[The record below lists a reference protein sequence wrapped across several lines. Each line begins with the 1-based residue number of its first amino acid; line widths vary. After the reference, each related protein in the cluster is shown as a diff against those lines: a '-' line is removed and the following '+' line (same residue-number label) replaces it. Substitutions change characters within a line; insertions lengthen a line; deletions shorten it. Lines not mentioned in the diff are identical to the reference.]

1 MRIRF
6 GWTLDRAPWQSQ
18 ANTRSDGTTGT
29 RSSGTTVV
37 TGPLGLLG
45 ILQTRLGTTRP
56 SVDRPI
62 RIAQYRSLLAQA
74 DHPWYRRSF
83 AKDPWNTAH
92 HLLELRDDAIEAGWK
107 PATDSQDYSAHPRL
121 DALAA
126 VESLVVVGPPLDT
139 TATLV
144 PGRADDV
151 RETLEL
157 LRLHGVSWP
166 LGIDS
171 IELRDKRD
179 TLPQVWQDIL
189 GAVEAA
195 GVTVTEAAGPTE
207 APKLTIVRGPDNWS
221 TAEAAARYLANVNDR
236 QRICIIAGDATAVL
250 DQQLARRQ
258 APTLGIADSNAANPS
273 AQILPVFLGAV
284 LPPTDIRRVAEF
296 LHLSFGTNDASTTAS
311 SLVPQGVSSVLL
323 QVLTQEPGI
332 SSDPES
338 AWMRALDQL
347 KSRTAENSDTATRAW
362 ETAQAL
368 DGFLRTRPPA
378 VDSDELDLAS
388 LDPALD
394 WLATRLRRLSGNRT
408 ADTAQDDTT
417 ELIAEAATHLA
428 SFRAAISRLGT
439 NTIRVRELF
448 DIAES
453 SAPTATRVDAHA
465 QAADWTVVTSPAEV
479 PEGSD
484 TVVWWCSQRSATS
497 ANETWDPDEVDA
509 LAQSGVRISTS
520 TEKERLR
527 QAAELDGLRAAVD
540 LICFCPETSRGE
552 PVTLHPVL
560 SRLAEDIAAA
570 DGEHFPDA
578 SVDTVLTDPTVAR
591 SVADL
596 ITDET
601 WQLDDVAIPTSIV
614 SLEQFTAP
622 SRVSRVL
629 EGDLRH
635 LLPETLSF
643 SQIDQLLSDPLGW
656 TLERGLGLRR
666 GFTFDIPTDNR
677 MIGNLVHAVVED
689 LVQARNDSDNSAI
702 SPAGVGKTFDRLVP
716 RFASELLLPGQLARK
731 NTIRSTATAS
741 LVHLFT
747 TLSNR
752 GITIVGAE
760 TGFDHDWV
768 LTVAGE
774 AMTVQLRGQRD
785 LEGAFSDSRPAIIDL
800 KWANYEKRYRT
811 MIDDGE
817 AVQLSVYSH
826 TIDSPTGANPITAYF
841 MLKQGRFISTDSGL
855 DENFNGGAA
864 DSFEDDG
871 NGLGGDPA
879 GLWPLI
885 QSSIEHTLSVIATGR
900 FNSLSADVHAEFG
913 ANPRTKNTQVDKA
926 LKTIKADEL
935 EEDRLF
941 VVKNQSYSNFNL
953 IYGIAGD
960 HS

>member
-1 MRIRF
+1 MRIEF
-6 GWTLDRAPWQSQ
+6 GWTLDRAPWQ
-18 ANTRSDGTTGT
+18 TRSKTDG
-29 RSSGTTVV
+29 SNNAGTTVV

-56 SVDRPI
+56 TIDRPI

-83 AKDPWNTAH
+83 ANDPWNTAH

-107 PATDSQDYSAHPRL
+107 PHEDGQDYSEHPRL
-121 DALAA
+121 DALAT
-126 VESLVVVGPPLDT
+126 VESLVVVGPPHGT

-157 LRLHGVSWP
+157 LRLHGVIWP

-179 TLPQVWQDIL
+179 ILPQVWQDIL

-195 GVTVTEAAGPTE
+195 GVTVTEPAAPTNT
-207 APKLTIVRGPDNWS
+207 PQLTIVRGPDNWS

-236 QRICIIAGDATAVL
+236 ERICIIAGDATAVL
-250 DQQLARRQ
+250 DQQLARRR

-284 LPPTDIRRVAEF
+284 LPPTDIRRVTEF
-296 LHLSFGTNDASTTAS
+296 LHLSFGTNDASSTAA

-323 QVLTQEPGI
+323 QALAQEPGI
-332 SSDPES
+332 SNDPES

-347 KSRTAENSDTATRAW
+347 KSRTAENSEIATRTW

-378 VDSDELDLAS
+378 IDSEELDLAS
-388 LDPALD
+388 LNPAMD
-394 WLATRLRRLSGNRT
+394 WLATRLRRLNGNRI

-417 ELIAEAATHLA
+417 ALIAEAATHLA

-484 TVVWWCSQRSATS
+484 TLVWWCSQRSATS
-497 ANETWDPDEVDA
+497 ANETWDPAEIDA

-527 QAAELDGLRAAVD
+527 QAAELDGLRAAVN

-552 PVTLHPVL
+552 PVALHPVL
-560 SRLAEDIAAA
+560 ARLAEEIAAA
-570 DGEHFPDA
+570 DGEHFPDG
-578 SVDTVLTDPTVAR
+578 SVDAVLSDPTVAR

-596 ITDET
+596 ITDGT
-601 WQLDDVAIPTSIV
+601 WQLDDVAFPTSIV

-629 EGDLRH
+629 DGDFRH

-656 TLERGLGLRR
+656 TLERGLGLSR

-677 MIGNLVHAVVED
+677 MIGNLVHAVVEH
-689 LVQARNDSDNSAI
+689 LVQTNDTDTSLTT
-702 SPAGVGKTFDRLVP
+702 PADIAKTFDRLVP

-747 TLSNR
+747 TLRNR

-760 TGFDHDWV
+760 TDFDHDWV

-855 DENFNGGAA
+855 NENYNGGAA
-864 DSFEDDG
+864 DSFDDDG

-879 GLWPLI
+879 GLWPMI
-885 QSSIEHTLSVIATGR
+885 QASIEHTLSAIATGR
-900 FNSLSADVHAEFG
+900 FDSVNADVHAEFG
-913 ANPRTKNTQVDKA
+913 VNPHTKSTQVDRA
-926 LKTIKADEL
+926 LKTIKAGEL

-941 VVKNQSYSNFNL
+941 LVKNQSYSNFNL

>member
-1 MRIRF
+1 MRIEF
-6 GWTLDRAPWQSQ
+6 GWTLDRAPWQ
-18 ANTRSDGTTGT
+18 TRSKTDG
-29 RSSGTTVV
+29 SNNAGTTVV

-56 SVDRPI
+56 TIDRPI

-83 AKDPWNTAH
+83 ANDPWNTAH

-107 PATDSQDYSAHPRL
+107 PATDGQDYSAHPRL
-121 DALAA
+121 DALAT
-126 VESLVVVGPPLDT
+126 VESLVVIGPPHDT
-139 TATLV
+139 AATLA

-151 RETLEL
+151 RESLEL
-157 LRLHGVSWP
+157 LRLYGASWP

-195 GVTVTEAAGPTE
+195 GVTVTEPAAPTNT
-207 APKLTIVRGPDNWS
+207 PQLTIVRGPDNWS

-236 QRICIIAGDATAVL
+236 ERICIIAGDATAVL
-250 DQQLARRQ
+250 DQQLARRR

-296 LHLSFGTNDASTTAS
+296 LHLSFGTNDATSTAT

-323 QVLTQEPGI
+323 QALTQEPGI
-332 SSDPES
+332 SNDPES

-347 KSRTAENSDTATRAW
+347 KSRTAENSEIATRTW

-378 VDSDELDLAS
+378 IDSEELDLAS
-388 LDPALD
+388 LNPALD
-394 WLATRLRRLSGNRT
+394 WLATRLRRLNGNRT

-417 ELIAEAATHLA
+417 ALIAEAATHLA

-484 TVVWWCSQRSATS
+484 TVIWWCSQRSATS
-497 ANETWDPDEVDA
+497 ANETWDPAEIVA

-527 QAAELDGLRAAVD
+527 QAAELDGLRASPNVT
-540 LICFCPETSRGE
+540 CFCPETSRGE

-560 SRLAEDIAAA
+560 SRLAEDIAVA
-570 DGEHFPDA
+570 DGDRFPNG
-578 SVDTVLTDPTVAR
+578 SVDTVLSDPTVAR

-596 ITDET
+596 ITDGT

-622 SRVSRVL
+622 NRVSRVL
-629 EGDLRH
+629 DGDFRH

-656 TLERGLGLRR
+656 TLERGLGLSR

-677 MIGNLVHAVVED
+677 MIGNLVHAVVEY
-689 LVQARNDSDNSAI
+689 LVQTNDSDTSATTPVDI
-702 SPAGVGKTFDRLVP
+702 AKAFDRLVP

-747 TLSNR
+747 TLRNR

-826 TIDSPTGANPITAYF
+826 TSDSPTGANPLTAYF

-855 DENFNGGAA
+855 DENFNAGTA
-864 DSFEDDG
+864 DSFDDDG
-871 NGLGGDPA
+871 NGLGGDPV
-879 GLWPLI
+879 GLWPMI
-885 QSSIEHTLSVIATGR
+885 QASIEHTLSAIATGR
-900 FNSLSADVHAEFG
+900 FDSLNADVHAEFG
-913 ANPRTKNTQVDKA
+913 VNPHTKSTQVDKA

-935 EEDRLF
+935 DEDRLF
-941 VVKNQSYSNFNL
+941 VAKNQSYSNFNL

>member
-1 MRIRF
+1 MRIVF
-6 GWTLDRAPWQSQ
+6 GWNLDRAPWS
-18 ANTRSDGTTGT
+18 TDTTGT
-29 RSSGTTVV
+29 IVV

-45 ILQTRLGTTRP
+45 VLQTRLGTTRP

-83 AKDPWNTAH
+83 ANDPWNTAH

-107 PATDSQDYSAHPRL
+107 PANDGQDYSAHPRL
-121 DALAA
+121 DALAT
-126 VESLVVVGPPLDT
+126 VESLVVIGPPHDT
-139 TATLV
+139 TATLA

-157 LRLHGVSWP
+157 LRLYGASWP

-195 GVTVTEAAGPTE
+195 GVKVMESAAPTE
-207 APKLTIVRGPDNWS
+207 TPQLTIVRGPDNWS
-221 TAEAAARYLANVNDR
+221 TAEAAARHLANVNDR
-236 QRICIIAGDATAVL
+236 ERICIIAGDATAVL
-250 DQQLARRQ
+250 DQQLARRR

-296 LHLSFGTNDASTTAS
+296 LHLSFGTNDATSPAT
-311 SLVPQGVSSVLL
+311 SLVPQGVSLVLL
-323 QVLTQEPGI
+323 QALTQEPGI
-332 SSDPES
+332 SNDPES

-347 KSRTAENSDTATRAW
+347 KSRTAENSEIVTRAW

-378 VDSDELDLAS
+378 IDSEELDLAS
-388 LDPALD
+388 LNPALD
-394 WLATRLRRLSGNRT
+394 WLATRLRRLNGNRT

-417 ELIAEAATHLA
+417 ALIAEAATHLV

-497 ANETWDPDEVDA
+497 ANETWDPAEIEA
-509 LAQSGVRISTS
+509 LARSGVRISTS

-527 QAAELDGLRAAVD
+527 QAAELDGLRAAVN

-552 PVTLHPVL
+552 PVALHPVL
-560 SRLAEDIAAA
+560 VRLAEEIAAA
-570 DGEHFPDA
+570 DGDRFPDG
-578 SVDTVLTDPTVAR
+578 SVDAVLSDPAVAR

-596 ITDET
+596 ITDGT
-601 WQLDDVAIPTSIV
+601 WKLDDVAFPTSIV

-629 EGDLRH
+629 EGDFRH

-656 TLERGLGLRR
+656 TLERGLGLSR

-677 MIGNLVHAVVED
+677 MIGNLVHAVVEH
-689 LVQARNDSDNSAI
+689 LVQTNDTDTSLTTLADIA
-702 SPAGVGKTFDRLVP
+702 KTFDRLVP

-747 TLSNR
+747 TLRNR

-785 LEGAFSDSRPAIIDL
+785 LEGAFCDGRPAIIDL

-817 AVQLSVYSH
+817 AFQLSVYSH
-826 TIDSPTGANPITAYF
+826 TSGSPTGANPLTAYF

-855 DENFNGGAA
+855 DANFNAGTA
-864 DSFEDDG
+864 DSLDDDG

-885 QSSIEHTLSVIATGR
+885 QSSIEHTLSAIAIGR

-913 ANPRTKNTQVDKA
+913 VNPHTKSTQVDKA

-935 EEDRLF
+935 DEDRLF
-941 VVKNQSYSNFNL
+941 VAKNQSYSNFNL
-953 IYGIAGD
+953 IYGITGD

>member
-6 GWTLDRAPWQSQ
+6 GWTLDRAPWKSQ
-18 ANTRSDGTTGT
+18 ANTRSGGTTGT

-56 SVDRPI
+56 TDDRPI

-74 DHPWYRRSF
+74 DNPWYRRSF
-83 AKDPWNTAH
+83 ANDPWNTAH

-107 PATDSQDYSAHPRL
+107 PATDGQDYSEHPRL
-121 DALAA
+121 DALAT
-126 VESLVVVGPPLDT
+126 VESLVVIGPPHDT
-139 TATLV
+139 TATLA

-151 RETLEL
+151 RESLEL
-157 LRLHGVSWP
+157 LRLYGASWP

-179 TLPQVWQDIL
+179 ILPQVWQDIL
-189 GAVEAA
+189 AAVEAA
-195 GVTVTEAAGPTE
+195 GVKVSEAAVPTE

-236 QRICIIAGDATAVL
+236 ERICVIAGDATAVL

-284 LPPTDIRRVAEF
+284 LPPTDIRRAAEF
-296 LHLSFGTNDASTTAS
+296 LHLSFGTNDASAS
-311 SLVPQGVSSVLL
+311 ATSLVPQGVSSVLL
-323 QVLTQEPGI
+323 QALAQEPGI

-338 AWMRALDQL
+338 AWMHALDQL

-362 ETAQAL
+362 QTAQAL

-388 LDPALD
+388 LNPALD
-394 WLATRLRRLSGNRT
+394 WLATRLRRLSGNR
-408 ADTAQDDTT
+408 ADGTAQDDTT
-417 ELIAEAATHLA
+417 ALIAEAATHLA
-428 SFRAAISRLGT
+428 SFRTAITRLGT
-439 NTIRVRELF
+439 NTIRFRELF

-453 SAPTATRVDAHA
+453 SAPAATRSDADA
-465 QAADWTVVTSPAEV
+465 QAADWTAVTSPTEV
-479 PEGSD
+479 LEGSD

-497 ANETWDPDEVDA
+497 ATETWDPAEIDA
-509 LAQSGVRISTS
+509 FAQSGVRISTP
-520 TEKERLR
+520 TEKERLS
-527 QAAELDGLRAAVD
+527 QAAELAGLRSAEN
-540 LICFCPETSRGE
+540 LICFCPETSLGE

-570 DGEHFPDA
+570 DGDRFPNA
-578 SVDTVLTDPTVAR
+578 SVDAVLSDPTVAR
-591 SVADL
+591 TVADL

-601 WQLDDVAIPTSIV
+601 WQLDDVAIPTSTAN
-614 SLEQFTAP
+614 LEQFTAP
-622 SRVSRVL
+622 NRVSRVL
-629 EGDLRH
+629 EGDFRH

-656 TLERGLGLRR
+656 TLERSLGLSR

-677 MIGNLVHAVVED
+677 MIGNLVHAVVES
-689 LVQARNDSDNSAI
+689 LVQANNHDTSATT
-702 SPAGVGKTFDRLVP
+702 PAGVGKTFDRLVP

-747 TLSNR
+747 TLRNR

-760 TGFDHDWV
+760 TDFDHDWV

-826 TIDSPTGANPITAYF
+826 TIDSPTGANPLTAYF

-855 DENFNGGAA
+855 DENYNGGAA
-864 DSFEDDG
+864 DSFDDDG

-885 QSSIEHTLSVIATGR
+885 QSSIEHTLSAIATGR

-913 ANPRTKNTQVDKA
+913 VNPQIKNTRVDKA

>member
-6 GWTLDRAPWQSQ
+6 GWTLDRAPWKSR
-18 ANTRSDGTTGT
+18 ANLRSDGTTDT
-29 RSSGTTVV
+29 NSTGTTVV

-56 SVDRPI
+56 TIDRPI
-62 RIAQYRSLLAQA
+62 RIAQYRSLLAKA

-83 AKDPWNTAH
+83 ANDPWNTAH

-107 PATDSQDYSAHPRL
+107 PTNHGQDYSAHPRL

-126 VESLVVVGPPLDT
+126 VEGLVVIGPPHDT
-139 TATLV
+139 TATLA

-151 RETLEL
+151 RESLEL
-157 LRLHGVSWP
+157 LRLYGASWP

-171 IELRDKRD
+171 IELRDKRE

-195 GVTVTEAAGPTE
+195 GVTVTEPAAPTNT
-207 APKLTIVRGPDNWS
+207 PQLTIARGPDNWS

-236 QRICIIAGDATAVL
+236 ERICIIAGDATAVL

-296 LHLSFGTNDASTTAS
+296 LHLSFGTSDASSSAA

-323 QVLTQEPGI
+323 QALTQEPGI

-362 ETAQAL
+362 ETARAL

-378 VDSDELDLAS
+378 VDSDELDLDS
-388 LDPALD
+388 LNPALD
-394 WLATRLRRLSGNRT
+394 WLATRLRRLSGNRI

-417 ELIAEAATHLA
+417 ALIAEAATHLA
-428 SFRAAISRLGT
+428 SLRAAISRLGT
-439 NTIRVRELF
+439 NSIRVRELF

-453 SAPTATRVDAHA
+453 SAPTATRSDGHA

-479 PEGSD
+479 PEGTD

-497 ANETWDPDEVDA
+497 ASETWDPDEVDA

-527 QAAELDGLRAAVD
+527 QTAELDGLRAAVN
-540 LICFCPETSRGE
+540 LICFSPETSRGE
-552 PVTLHPVL
+552 TVTLHPVL

-570 DGEHFPDA
+570 DGDRFPNG
-578 SVDTVLTDPTVAR
+578 SVDSVLSDPMIARTVAKL
-591 SVADL
+591 V
-596 ITDET
+596 TDGK
-601 WQLDDVAIPTSIV
+601 WQLDDVTIPTSTA
-614 SLEQFTAP
+614 SLEQFTVP
-622 SRVSRVL
+622 NRVSRVL
-629 EGDLRH
+629 EGDFRH
-635 LLPETLSF
+635 LLPETLSY

-656 TLERGLGLRR
+656 TLERGLGLSR

-677 MIGNLVHAVVED
+677 MIGNLVHAVVEY
-689 LVQARNDSDNSAI
+689 LVQTNDTDTSLTT
-702 SPAGVGKTFDRLVP
+702 PADIAKIFDRLVP

-747 TLSNR
+747 TLRDR

-826 TIDSPTGANPITAYF
+826 TSDSPTGANPLTAYF

-855 DENFNGGAA
+855 DENFNAGTA
-864 DSFEDDG
+864 DSFDDDG

-885 QSSIEHTLSVIATGR
+885 QASIEHTLSAIATGR
-900 FNSLSADVHAEFG
+900 FDSLNADVHAEFG
-913 ANPRTKNTQVDKA
+913 VNPHTKSTQVDKA

-935 EEDRLF
+935 DEDRLF
-941 VVKNQSYSNFNL
+941 VAKNQSYSNFNL
-953 IYGIAGD
+953 IYGITGD

>member
-1 MRIRF
+1 MRIVF
-6 GWTLDRAPWQSQ
+6 GWNLDRAPWS
-18 ANTRSDGTTGT
+18 TDTT
-29 RSSGTTVV
+29 GTTVV

-92 HLLELRDDAIEAGWK
+92 HLLELRDDAIEVGWK
-107 PATDSQDYSAHPRL
+107 PTTDGHDYSEHPRL
-121 DALAA
+121 DALATL
-126 VESLVVVGPPLDT
+126 ESLVVIGPPHDT
-139 TATLV
+139 TATLA

-151 RETLEL
+151 RETLDL
-157 LRLHGVSWP
+157 LWLYGASWP

-189 GAVEAA
+189 AAVEAA
-195 GVTVTEAAGPTE
+195 GVTVTEAAAPTDT
-207 APKLTIVRGPDNWS
+207 PKLTLVRGPDNWS

-236 QRICIIAGDATAVL
+236 ERICIIAGDATAVL

-296 LHLSFGTNDASTTAS
+296 LHLSFGTNDASSTAS

-323 QVLTQEPGI
+323 QALAQEPGI

-338 AWMRALDQL
+338 AWMHALDQL
-347 KSRTAENSDTATRAW
+347 KSRTAENSEIATRAW

-378 VDSDELDLAS
+378 IDSEELDLAS
-388 LDPALD
+388 LNPALD
-394 WLATRLRRLSGNRT
+394 WLATRLRRLNGNRT

-417 ELIAEAATHLA
+417 ALIAEAATHLA

-439 NTIRVRELF
+439 NTIRIRELF

-453 SAPTATRVDAHA
+453 SAPASTRSDGHA
-465 QAADWTVVTSPAEV
+465 QAADWTVVTGPAEV
-479 PEGSD
+479 PKDTD

-497 ANETWDPDEVDA
+497 ANETWDPAEFDA
-509 LAQSGVRISTS
+509 LAQSGVRISTP

-527 QAAELDGLRAAVD
+527 QAAELDGLRTAVN
-540 LICFCPETSRGE
+540 LTCFCPETSRGE

-560 SRLAEDIAAA
+560 ARLAEDIAAA
-570 DGEHFPDA
+570 DGDRFPNA
-578 SVDTVLTDPTVAR
+578 SVDTVLSHPMIAL

-596 ITDET
+596 ITDGT
-601 WQLDDVAIPTSIV
+601 WQLNDVAIPTSTA
-614 SLEQFTAP
+614 SLEEFTAP
-622 SRVSRVL
+622 NRTSRVL
-629 EGDLRH
+629 EGDFRH

-656 TLERGLGLRR
+656 TLERGLGLSR

-677 MIGNLVHAVVED
+677 MIGNLVHAVVEY
-689 LVQARNDSDNSAI
+689 LVQTNDTDTSLTT
-702 SPAGVGKTFDRLVP
+702 PADIAKTFDRLVP

-747 TLSNR
+747 TLRNR

-760 TGFDHDWV
+760 TDFDHDWV

-785 LEGAFSDSRPAIIDL
+785 LEGAFSDGRPAIIDL

-826 TIDSPTGANPITAYF
+826 TSDSPTGANPLTAYF

-864 DSFEDDG
+864 DSFDDDG

-885 QSSIEHTLSVIATGR
+885 QASIEHTLSAIATGR
-900 FNSLSADVHAEFG
+900 FDSLNADVHAEFG
-913 ANPRTKNTQVDKA
+913 VNPHTKSTQVDKA

-935 EEDRLF
+935 DEDRLF
-941 VVKNQSYSNFNL
+941 VAKNQSYSNFNL

>member
-1 MRIRF
+1 
-6 GWTLDRAPWQSQ
+6 
-18 ANTRSDGTTGT
+18 
-29 RSSGTTVV
+29 
-37 TGPLGLLG
+37 
-45 ILQTRLGTTRP
+45 
-56 SVDRPI
+56 
-62 RIAQYRSLLAQA
+62 
-74 DHPWYRRSF
+74 
-83 AKDPWNTAH
+83 
-92 HLLELRDDAIEAGWK
+92 
-107 PATDSQDYSAHPRL
+107 
-121 DALAA
+121 
-126 VESLVVVGPPLDT
+126 
-139 TATLV
+139 
-144 PGRADDV
+144 
-151 RETLEL
+151 
-157 LRLHGVSWP
+157 
-166 LGIDS
+166 
-171 IELRDKRD
+171 
-179 TLPQVWQDIL
+179 
-189 GAVEAA
+189 
-195 GVTVTEAAGPTE
+195 
-207 APKLTIVRGPDNWS
+207 
-221 TAEAAARYLANVNDR
+221 
-236 QRICIIAGDATAVL
+236 
-250 DQQLARRQ
+250 
-258 APTLGIADSNAANPS
+258 
-273 AQILPVFLGAV
+273 
-284 LPPTDIRRVAEF
+284 
-296 LHLSFGTNDASTTAS
+296 AS
-311 SLVPQGVSSVLL
+311 SALL
-323 QVLTQEPGI
+323 HALTQEPGI
-332 SSDPES
+332 SSDPEA

-347 KSRTAENSDTATRAW
+347 KSRTAENSEIATRAW

-378 VDSDELDLAS
+378 IDSEELDLAS
-388 LDPALD
+388 LNPALD
-394 WLATRLRRLSGNRT
+394 WLATRLRRLNGNRT

-417 ELIAEAATHLA
+417 ALIAEAATHLA

-484 TVVWWCSQRSATS
+484 TVIWWCSQRSATS
-497 ANETWDPDEVDA
+497 ANETWDPAEIDA

-520 TEKERLR
+520 AEKERLR
-527 QAAELDGLRAAVD
+527 QAAELDGLRAAVN

-560 SRLAEDIAAA
+560 SRLAEDIAVA
-570 DGEHFPDA
+570 DGDRFPNG
-578 SVDTVLTDPTVAR
+578 SVDTVLSDPTVAR

-629 EGDLRH
+629 EGDFRH

-656 TLERGLGLRR
+656 TLERGLGLSR

-689 LVQARNDSDNSAI
+689 LVQTNDSDNTAI

-741 LVHLFT
+741 LLHLFT
-747 TLSNR
+747 TLRNR

-760 TGFDHDWV
+760 TDFDHDWV

-785 LEGAFSDSRPAIIDL
+785 LQGAFSDSRPAIIDL

-826 TIDSPTGANPITAYF
+826 TIDSPTGANPLTAYF
-841 MLKQGRFISTDSGL
+841 MLKQGRCISTDSGL
-855 DENFNGGAA
+855 DENYNGGAA
-864 DSFEDDG
+864 DSFDDDG
-871 NGLGGDPA
+871 NGLGGDRA
-879 GLWPLI
+879 GLRPMI
-885 QSSIEHTLSVIATGR
+885 QTSIEHTLSAIATGR
-900 FNSLSADVHAEFG
+900 FDSLNADVHAEFG
-913 ANPRTKNTQVDKA
+913 VNPQIKNTRVDKA
-926 LKTIKADEL
+926 LKTIKTDEL
-935 EEDRLF
+935 DESRLF
-941 VVKNQSYSNFNL
+941 VAKNQSYSNFNL